1 MAAGDWKEMILA
13 VQQGDLSLVEYHI
26 NMGVD
31 PNYQHPE
38 FLTAPLLESIRF
50 GQLEVARFLL
60 EHGADPNVK
69 EIFDASTPLSI
80 AHANKDQAAIDL
92 LEAYG
97 AEKYGKQPNRFINF
111 ASPKNFLKKLFRISF
126 IFVA

>member
-1 MAAGDWKEMILA
+1 MGGDWKEMILA
-13 VQQGDLSLVEYHI
+13 VEKGDLALVEYHI
-26 NMGVD
+26 RTGVD

-50 GQLEVARFLL
+50 GQLEIARFLL
-60 EHGADPNVK
+60 ENGADPNIK

-80 AHANKDQAAIDL
+80 ARANKDKAAIEL
-92 LEAYG
+92 LKSYG
-97 AEKYGKQPNRFINF
+97 GVEYGKAPNRFIIFNQ
-111 ASPKNFLKKLFRISF
+111 SLNILKKLFRISF